1 MSAKAGSKNKPN
13 FFGIAG
19 KETIMAKVTFNEAL
33 CKGCGLC
40 VGACPKKI
48 VALKNTLNAKGYHP
62 AHVTD
67 GSACIGCAFCATMC
81 PDCVITVEK

>member
-1 MSAKAGSKNKPN
+1 MLNRAGQKGMNR
-13 FFGIAG
+13 
-19 KETIMAKVTFNEAL
+19 MAKVTFDSET

-48 VALKNTLNAKGYHP
+48 VALSDELNNRGYHP

-67 GSACIGCAFCATMC
+67 SEKCIGCAFCATMC
-81 PDCVITVEK
+81 PDCVITVER